1 VNANPHPYRVDGE
14 AGRFDFITHSV
25 LSHGEVIYNTAS
37 DLFSGLT
44 GKEFYK
50 TIGFK
55 EIAMIY
61 GCIDKSYRK
70 ATALINRIR
79 YQKEDGTPCRTLKD
93 NVELEGSRLDES
105 IANKAEMILQ
115 ENDFNEEGVYGGK
128 NEEYSKVNRAS
139 MKMDDVARAI
149 NACQAESGLDNEI
162 CSIETF
168 YEDPELTVNISAD
181 DVGVKKQKEN
191 REKETIRSGGERKYV
206 HNTVFHIEHNGEA
219 YVLNGHGT
227 VNVLRL
233 LIAFILHNALWTYHL
248 RFFTDGQRTL
258 QLAIF
263 KAFSWYKSISLILD
277 WHHLE
282 KKCKM
287 QLSLA
292 LNGRDVRNE
301 VLHEV
306 VHLLWYG
313 FIDKAIEHLRAVDNR
328 SIKNRIE
335 LEKLIGYFERNRP
348 YIPCYAVR
356 KKLGLRNSSNKGE
369 KMNDLVVSERQKHNG
384 MSWSASGS
392 VALASLSALRIN
404 GEHGKWFKENDVDF
418 RLAA

>member
-1 VNANPHPYRVDGE
+1 MR
-14 AGRFDFITHSV
+14 
-25 LSHGEVIYNTAS
+25 
-37 DLFSGLT
+37 
-44 GKEFYK
+44 
-50 TIGFK
+50 
-55 EIAMIY
+55 
-61 GCIDKSYRK
+61 
-70 ATALINRIR
+70 
-79 YQKEDGTPCRTLKD
+79 
-93 NVELEGSRLDES
+93 
-105 IANKAEMILQ
+105 
-115 ENDFNEEGVYGGK
+115 
-128 NEEYSKVNRAS
+128 
-139 MKMDDVARAI
+139 MKDVAKAI
-149 NACQAESGLDNEI
+149 NACQAESGFDNEI
-162 CSIETF
+162 CSDETF

-191 REKETIRSGGERKYV
+191 REKETTRSGGERKYV
-206 HNTVFHIEHNGEA
+206 HNTVFHIEHNGQA

-233 LIAFILHNALWTYHL
+233 LIAFILHNGLWTYHL

-282 KKCKM
+282 KKCKT

-292 LNGRDVRNE
+292 LNGRDVRNK

-313 FIDKAIEHLRAVDNR
+313 LIDKAIEHLRAVDNR
-328 SIKNRIE
+328 SIKNEIE
-335 LEKLIGYFERNRP
+335 VERLIGYFQRNRP

-369 KMNDLVVSERQKHNG
+369 KMNDLVVSQRQKHNG

-418 RLAA
+418 KLAA